1 MKETA
6 AKSVTMAASRRGD
19 VYNRLVCRTS
29 FDNHIQKTLMA
40 QGTLY
45 IVSAPSGAGKSSLIQ
60 ALLKTQPL
68 YDTQVSVSHTTRAP
82 RPGEVHGE
90 HYFFVNHDEFRSMI
104 GENAFLEHAEVFGN
118 YYGTSRKAIEQVLA
132 TGVDV
137 FLDIDW
143 QGAQQIRKSMPGA
156 RSIFILPPSLAV
168 LKKRLSGRATETAEQ
183 LEKRL
188 DKAVLEMKRAVD
200 YDYVVVNDR
209 LEDAAEDFERIIL
222 SDRRK
227 TERNINL
234 INEVLENA

>member
-1 MKETA
+1 
-6 AKSVTMAASRRGD
+6 
-19 VYNRLVCRTS
+19 
-29 FDNHIQKTLMA
+29 MA

-143 QGAQQIRKSMPGA
+143 QGAQQLYQEAGPDVVRV
-156 RSIFILPPSLAV
+156 FVLPPTMEELERRLRSRKTDSDAV
-168 LKKRLSGRATETAEQ
+168 IAARMERAANEISHW
-183 LEKRL
+183 
-188 DKAVLEMKRAVD
+188 DG
-200 YDYVVVNDR
+200 YDYVVINDEVEACYAKVR
-209 LEDAAEDFERIIL
+209 EILNAERMK
-222 SDRRK
+222 RARQ
-227 TERNINL
+227 TGL
-234 INEVLENA
+234 IGFVRELTRG